1 MGKALLCHLTHAS
14 THAHPLTHPFAHA
27 SSRSLTDASLDVV
40 STHAVLCMHLV
51 LLTSAW
57 CVCRGGIRAMMITG
71 DYHHTAIAVARAVG
85 MVKPQAQ
92 MVVIDTICQPE
103 LHSELSAMRSPHD
116 ASAMASPTLS
126 PRVSFFDHGS
136 TDDADHRDDPDHP
149 ADLELICRH
158 DQAEHRPSA
167 EVLPQE
173 FPCLSQFHM
182 PTAAT
187 QGGGEPEDIQQQL
200 FAVGDGPKMRQL
212 PVESPGVAECQQQ
225 RVLAPLCDA
234 ARMQSELASRLKLPN
249 VQAVSQDQQQCVLHP
264 QSVAGLKPETLGQL
278 EIPQQT
284 AESPELRH
292 GTSRRLP
299 PLMDTVRMKS
309 KLEGQ
314 FDIPESAAADHDQ
327 LQDKLLMDGP
337 LDSARAFLTS
347 TALAQDDDYLPAL
360 TGRASAKS
368 KRVSMLSVP
377 ASGAVSQ
384 LQDEDEEERN
394 RAAGLSG
401 IARVKSRLMSLLHF
415 PAEGTDIQDENQPAG
430 SSEPPELF
438 SSRAQRTFLSICI
451 PPAAPEPSW
460 EGLRFLTAGHEIQE
474 AAQVLTAL
482 AEGRMQCA
490 VTGDAF
496 EHLLQHHDL
505 SVLET
510 VMRNGVIFS
519 RMRPHQKGQV
529 MDLLSIRGI
538 HQQFNGRPR
547 HIPVCSL
554 CILCD

>member
-1 MGKALLCHLTHAS
+1 
-14 THAHPLTHPFAHA
+14 
-27 SSRSLTDASLDVV
+27 
-40 STHAVLCMHLV
+40 
-51 LLTSAW
+51 
-57 CVCRGGIRAMMITG
+57 MMITG

-92 MVVIDTICQPE
+92 MVVIDTIGQPE

-126 PRVSFFDHGS
+126 PHVSFFDHGS
-136 TDDADHRDDPDHP
+136 TDDADHRDDPYHP
-149 ADLELICRH
+149 ADLEVICRH

-167 EVLPQE
+167 EVLTRELHFQ
-173 FPCLSQFHM
+173 SQIHM

-187 QGGGEPEDIQQQL
+187 QGGGEPEDIEHRV
-200 FAVGDGPKMRQL
+200 FAVGNGPKMRQL
-212 PVESPGVAECQQQ
+212 LVERPGVTEGQQQ
-225 RVLAPLCDA
+225 RVLAPLSDA

-249 VQAVSQDQQQCVLHP
+249 IQAMSQDQQQCVPHP
-264 QSVAGLKPETLGQL
+264 QSAAGLKLESLGQL
-278 EIPQQT
+278 EVPQQT

-292 GTSRRLP
+292 GSSRRLP
-299 PLMDTVRMKS
+299 PLMGTVKMKS

-314 FDIPESAAADHDQ
+314 FDIPESAAADHDH

-337 LDSARAFLTS
+337 LDSARAFLSS
-347 TALAQDDDYLPAL
+347 TALAQDDDYTLAAL

-377 ASGAVSQ
+377 ASEAVSQ

-415 PAEGTDIQDENQPAG
+415 PAEGTDIQDEDQPVG

-460 EGLRFLTAGHEIQE
+460 EGLKFLTAGHEIQE

>member
-1 MGKALLCHLTHAS
+1 MLTLSLTHS
-14 THAHPLTHPFAHA
+14 LMHPLA
-27 SSRSLTDASLDVV
+27 DASLDVA

-51 LLTSAW
+51 LLTSAL

-85 MVKPQAQ
+85 MIKPQAQ
-92 MVVIDTICQPE
+92 MVVIDTIGQPE

-126 PRVSFFDHGS
+126 PHVSFFDHGS

-149 ADLELICRH
+149 AGLELICRH

-173 FPCLSQFHM
+173 FPLVSQVHM

-187 QGGGEPEDIQQQL
+187 QGGGEPENTQHRL

-212 PVESPGVAECQQQ
+212 LVERPGVTEGQQQ
-225 RVLAPLCDA
+225 RVLAPLSDA
-234 ARMQSELASRLKLPN
+234 ARMQSELASRLKLPDI
-249 VQAVSQDQQQCVLHP
+249 QAMSQDQQQCVLHP
-264 QSVAGLKPETLGQL
+264 QTAAGLKPETLGQL

-299 PLMDTVRMKS
+299 PLMGTVKMKS

-327 LQDKLLMDGP
+327 SQDKLLMDGP
-337 LDSARAFLTS
+337 LDSARAFLSS
-347 TALAQDDDYLPAL
+347 TALAQDDDYTLPAL

-368 KRVSMLSVP
+368 KHVSMLSVP
-377 ASGAVSQ
+377 ASEAVSQ

-394 RAAGLSG
+394 KAAGLSG

-415 PAEGTDIQDENQPAG
+415 PAEGTDIQDEDQPAG

-538 HQQFNGRPR
+538 HQRFNGRPR